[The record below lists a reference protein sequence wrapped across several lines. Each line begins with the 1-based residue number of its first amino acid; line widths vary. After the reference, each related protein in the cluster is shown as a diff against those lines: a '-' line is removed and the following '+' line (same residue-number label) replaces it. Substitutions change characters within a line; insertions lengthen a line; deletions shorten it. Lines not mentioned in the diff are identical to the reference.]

1 MARRSISTRWG
12 GIVNKRQP
20 MVDASRFRNK
30 EEKRTFVRD
39 MLLTLAA
46 VALILLIRSI

>member
-1 MARRSISTRWG
+1 MNRRQLMI
-12 GIVNKRQP
+12 
-20 MVDASRFRNK
+20 DASRFRSK

-46 VALILLIRSI
+46 VVLILLIRSL

>member
-1 MARRSISTRWG
+1 M
-12 GIVNKRQP
+12 NKRQL
-20 MVDASRFRNK
+20 MIDASRFRSK
-30 EEKRTFVRD
+30 GEKRTFIRD

>member
-1 MARRSISTRWG
+1 MNRRQLMI
-12 GIVNKRQP
+12 
-20 MVDASRFRNK
+20 DASRFRSK
-30 EEKRTFVRD
+30 EEKRIFVRD